1 MVPRNQLSPPRQKLL
16 NTSVRRDDYPGLT
29 QVRLVSQRT
38 VDEMKA
44 GREAIAEAV
53 AEQCASAGKIMLQK
67 RYANTSYSF
76 VTTVSKSAVEEMYY
90 IKLSVFDLSVL
101 DKNSQTRYPPFQ
113 EPVFQ
118 ETELAHKFISELL
131 LTKIIMVVG

>member
-29 QVRLVSQRT
+29 QERLVSQRT

-44 GREAIAEAV
+44 GREATAEAV

-76 VTTVSKSAVEEMYY
+76 VTTVSKSAIEEMYY
-90 IKLSVFDLSVL
+90 IKLSIF
-101 DKNSQTRYPPFQ
+101 DKNSQMRYPPIQ

-118 ETELAHKFISELL
+118 ETEPAHKFISELL
-131 LTKIIMVVG
+131 LTKIVMVCG

>member
-29 QVRLVSQRT
+29 QERLVSQRT

-67 RYANTSYSF
+67 RYANTSYYFHTS
-76 VTTVSKSAVEEMYY
+76 VSKSAIEEMYY
-90 IKLSVFDLSVL
+90 IKLSIF
-101 DKNSQTRYPPFQ
+101 DKNSQMRYPPIQ

-118 ETELAHKFISELL
+118 ETEPAHKFISELL
-131 LTKIIMVVG
+131 LTKIVMVCG

>member
-1 MVPRNQLSPPRQKLL
+1 MVPRNQLPPPRQKLL

-29 QVRLVSQRT
+29 QERLVSQRT

-44 GREAIAEAV
+44 GREALAEAV

-76 VTTVSKSAVEEMYY
+76 VTTVAKSAVEEMYY
-90 IKLSVFDLSVL
+90 IKLSIFD
-101 DKNSQTRYPPFQ
+101 KHSQMRYPPIQ

-118 ETELAHKFISELL
+118 ETEPADKFISEEM
-131 LTKIIMVVG
+131 LTKIVMVCG

>member
-1 MVPRNQLSPPRQKLL
+1 MVPRNKLPPPRQKLL

-29 QVRLVSQRT
+29 QERLVSQRT

-44 GREAIAEAV
+44 GREALAEAV
-53 AEQCASAGKIMLQK
+53 AEQCASAGKIMLEK

-76 VTTVSKSAVEEMYY
+76 ITTVSKSAVEEMYY
-90 IKLSVFDLSVL
+90 IKLYIL
-101 DKNSQTRYPPFQ
+101 DKNSRMRYPPIQ

-118 ETELAHKFISELL
+118 ETEPAHKFISEFL
-131 LTKIIMVVG
+131 LTKIVMVCG

>member
-1 MVPRNQLSPPRQKLL
+1 MVPRNKLP
-16 NTSVRRDDYPGLT
+16 TSREELLKADVRRDGYPGLT
-29 QVRLVSQRT
+29 QERPVSQKT
-38 VDEMKA
+38 LDEMNA
-44 GREAIAEAV
+44 GREALAEAV

-90 IKLSVFDLSVL
+90 IKLSVFD
-101 DKNSQTRYPPFQ
+101 KNTQMRYPPIQ

-118 ETELAHKFISELL
+118 ETEPAHKFMSELL
-131 LTKIIMVVG
+131 LTKIVMVCG

>member
-1 MVPRNQLSPPRQKLL
+1 MVPRNQLPPPRQKLL
-16 NTSVRRDDYPGLT
+16 NTNVRRDDYPGLT
-29 QVRLVSQRT
+29 QERLVSQRT

-44 GREAIAEAV
+44 GREALAEAI
-53 AEQCASAGKIMLQK
+53 AEQCATAGKIMLSK

-90 IKLSVFDLSVL
+90 IKLSIFD
-101 DKNSQTRYPPFQ
+101 KHSQMRCPPIQ

-118 ETELAHKFISELL
+118 ETEPAHKFISEEM
-131 LTKIIMVVG
+131 LTKIIMVCG